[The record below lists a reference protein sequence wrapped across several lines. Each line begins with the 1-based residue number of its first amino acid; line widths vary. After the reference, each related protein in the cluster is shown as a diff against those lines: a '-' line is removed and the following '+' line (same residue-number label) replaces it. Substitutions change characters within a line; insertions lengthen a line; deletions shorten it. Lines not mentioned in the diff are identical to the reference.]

1 MVLKLRFFDIGH
13 GSSVLIETEKVN
25 MLFDLG
31 MSEGKNPLDYVNGDL
46 NFLIISHPHLD
57 HISGLAEM
65 GSRTPNTLLR
75 NKSIPKKLIEESRDS
90 SDNPNAVKAFNKYL
104 KLDKDYNSPTPHES
118 SIKNPDYNGGV
129 TFINFSPSHDVDD
142 LNYYSLSVFM
152 EYEGVKVLLMG
163 DNTPSNI
170 DELLDNENFKKL
182 TDGIDIFLAPHH
194 GRDSC
199 YSLDLMKHIKPK
211 ITIISDKSDDTDNS
225 AIDKYRANT
234 KGKIVFVNG
243 ELKLRKC
250 LTTRNDGDIFV
261 KIEDGFPHISCWR

>member
-104 KLDKDYNSPTPHES
+104 KLDK
-118 SIKNPDYNGGV
+118 
-129 TFINFSPSHDVDD
+129 
-142 LNYYSLSVFM
+142 L
-152 EYEGVKVLLMG
+152 
-163 DNTPSNI
+163 
-170 DELLDNENFKKL
+170 
-182 TDGIDIFLAPHH
+182 IFLQV
-194 GRDSC
+194 
-199 YSLDLMKHIKPK
+199 MMWMI
-211 ITIISDKSDDTDNS
+211 
-225 AIDKYRANT
+225 
-234 KGKIVFVNG
+234 
-243 ELKLRKC
+243 
-250 LTTRNDGDIFV
+250 
-261 KIEDGFPHISCWR
+261 